1 MIFKFRNSI
10 QGKINFLIISTIL
23 MLFVFMVG
31 INLIVIRKYTARSS
45 EIMMKK
51 TCTAQALQLN
61 SQLKLVEQSVRNI
74 YDISERLRP
83 TLDELKVRA
92 KTDDFIQNFQHLAIT
107 IADNT
112 DGAVAVYYRINPE
125 LNASGTQ
132 GFFFVKSPYTGTFQ
146 ETHATDILKYDES
159 DVQHVGWYYI
169 PVQMGKPVWMN
180 PYYNANINVLM
191 ISYVVPI
198 YDNSRLIG
206 VVGMDVDFERLIS
219 ITENVNIY
227 KSSGAVLC
235 NFPDGEIYFNRCN
248 AFGKNMPAEVL
259 DVLQKSETS
268 DSIVPYNNGRDL
280 YGFHFETLDDGRK
293 LLVYA
298 KMKDINSQSA
308 YSIVTSIIILICVA
322 IFDLALAMRLSRRM
336 TNSIRGIIKA
346 ARDYARG
353 NWETTVECSSNDEL
367 KELSD
372 SISIMAS
379 KTRDYI
385 SYINDMA
392 RKDALTGLRNKTD
405 YLLYIE
411 KINSEYIKEN
421 RPFSVVVFDVN
432 DLKKTNDNLG
442 HEHGDELI
450 VAASK
455 FICRTFAHSPIFR
468 VGGDEFVC
476 IIDSGDFDDKEN
488 LLASFKKQ
496 MECAK
501 VSKYWKDVC
510 IACGMASYNEDG
522 LSFDEVFKVA
532 DRRMYENKMDLKR
545 DPATL

>member
-1 MIFKFRNSI
+1 MILNFKNSI
-10 QGKINFLIISTIL
+10 HTKINLLIISTIL
-23 MLFVFMVG
+23 MLFGFMVA
-31 INLIVIRKYTARSS
+31 INLVVVKKYTKRSS

-61 SQLKLVEQSVRNI
+61 NQLKLVEQSVRNI
-74 YDISERLRP
+74 YGISEQLRP
-83 TLDELKVRA
+83 SLEELKVKG
-92 KTDDFIQNFQHLAIT
+92 KTDGFIQNFQHLAIT

-112 DGAVAVYYRINPE
+112 AGAVAVYYRINPE

-132 GFFFVKSPYTGTFQ
+132 GFFYVKSPYTGMFQ

-169 PVQMGKPVWMN
+169 PVQMGRPVWMN

-235 NFPDGEIYFNRCN
+235 NFPDGEIYYNRCS
-248 AFGKNMPAEVL
+248 AFGKNMPEQIM
-259 DVLQKSETS
+259 DVLKMSESS
-268 DSIVPYNNGRDL
+268 DSIVSYNNGKDL

-308 YSIVTSIIILICVA
+308 YSIIISIIILIGVA
-322 IFDLALAMRLSRRM
+322 VFDLAVAMRFSRQM
-336 TNSIRGIIKA
+336 TNSIKEIIRA
-346 ARDYARG
+346 ARDYAHG
-353 NWETTVECSSNDEL
+353 NWETKVECTTNDEL

-372 SISIMAS
+372 SISIMAA
-379 KTRDYI
+379 KTKDYI
-385 SYINDMA
+385 GYINDMA

-405 YLLYIE
+405 YLLYVE
-411 KINSEYIKEN
+411 KINSEYIREK

-432 DLKKTNDNLG
+432 NLKKTNDNLG

-450 VAASK
+450 VEASK

-476 IIDSGDFDDKEN
+476 IIDSGDFDDREN
-488 LLASFKKQ
+488 LVASFKKQ
-496 MECAK
+496 MDCVK
-501 VSKYWKDVC
+501 DSNYWKDVC
-510 IACGMASYNEDG
+510 IACGMASYQDDG
-522 LSFDEVFKVA
+522 LNFDEVFKIA
-532 DRRMYENKMDLKR
+532 DHRMYENKMELKKGN
-545 DPATL
+545 AGA